1 MIALAGY
8 LAIFIALGA
17 AIAILAIA
25 VAKRRDPLPLPE
37 RPDGDWETD
46 RNGIDS

>member
-1 MIALAGY
+1 MKLVLPVAV
-8 LAIFIALGA
+8 GA

-25 VAKRRDPLPLPE
+25 VAKRRDPVPLPE
-37 RPDGDWETD
+37 RLDGDWETD